1 MSKLDELI
9 AEMCPDGVQSKKI
22 SELCCISRG
31 IVISKEDIS
40 NNVGDYPVYSSQTE
54 NTLTCYGTLSIANV
68 CRVRNI
74 THRHLSFLLK
84 SDFPL
89 AYHLGFAIDDNP
101 LALLSNPMFHCLCQ
115 KCGGSP
121 RGLSCYRKS
130 LIIRTFNNSRF

>member
-54 NTLTCYGTLSIANV
+54 NNGELGKINTYAYDGGRLMGQMPE
-68 CRVRNI
+68 R
-74 THRHLSFLLK
+74 SFIEK
-84 SDFPL
+84 E
-89 AYHLGFAIDDNP
+89 
-101 LALLSNPMFHCLCQ
+101 
-115 KCGGSP
+115 
-121 RGLSCYRKS
+121 
-130 LIIRTFNNSRF
+130 NSM

>member
-1 MSKLDELI
+1 MKIHFAYYNQFKNGIDIAFADNTLLFLSCVEAEKELH
-9 AEMCPDGVQSKKI
+9 
-22 SELCCISRG
+22 
-31 IVISKEDIS
+31 
-40 NNVGDYPVYSSQTE
+40 T
-54 NTLTCYGTLSIANV
+54 TLTCYGTLSIANV